1 MLSQHKE
8 ILTDYIIVYFQNT
21 SETFINELLQMH
33 KIHPGFPYPKKVN
46 YEKHQADDNNIISGV
61 AVSESVIQSKYD
73 G

>member
-1 MLSQHKE
+1 
-8 ILTDYIIVYFQNT
+8 
-21 SETFINELLQMH
+21 MH